1 MNALAEIT
9 GAVVDGTFAPRR
21 AITVCEV
28 CQTMLRAAHK
38 QRATS
43 RAKLTYDL
51 APLIE
56 RHGDEPVQRLTKAHI
71 DQLMDKAT
79 SAAVGCHRSQQVR
92 QTAAMVLAD
101 AKRQG
106 LVFRNVAEHVDP
118 VAVGHRG
125 STPTPRPLVRLEPMT
140 GIEPAY
146 SAWEVDS
153 LRPLVFWEVY

>member
-92 QTAAMVLAD
+92 QTAANGPGGRETPGTRLPQRRRACRPGCGRPPGVDTYTEAAGQAGAD
-101 AKRQG
+101 DGNRTR
-106 LVFRNVAEHVDP
+106 VFSL
-118 VAVGHRG
+118 G
-125 STPTPRPLVRLEPMT
+125 S
-140 GIEPAY
+140 
-146 SAWEVDS
+146 
-153 LRPLVFWEVY
+153 